1 MLYLPCPKC
10 RGELQVRVA
19 KRGSKAGS
27 EFYGCDNFPQCK
39 FTAEKTNIIDLVKK
53 EIFKKQ
59 IPTQDSK
66 YWTTEHL
73 TKLSKK
79 EIRFLASIN
88 DVSFNKYENVDDI
101 VKKLLSLNNFDL
113 FQLQNGK
120 WCFMYNIASDFFSG
134 FKFIHDL
141 KSKFFNVSES
151 KYKVVDNN
159 GYVGGIFKA
168 TSTRVFLEFKDD
180 YQIKYESGNSIV
192 LILDQDS
199 KSALAQVVNPQV
211 INKEN
216 YSDFLLTIKN

>member
-66 YWTTEHL
+66 YWTKEHL
-73 TKLSKK
+73 SKLSIK
-79 EIRFLASIN
+79 ESRFLASIN

-101 VKKLLSLNNFDL
+101 VNKLLSLNNFEL
-113 FQLQNGK
+113 FEINFSK
-120 WCFMYNIASDFFSG
+120 WCFLYEIRSDFFSG
-134 FKFIHDL
+134 FSITHQST
-141 KSKFFNVSES
+141 SKIFSD
-151 KYKVVDNN
+151 KTKRYKVLDNKFEI
-159 GYVGGIFKA
+159 GG
-168 TSTRVFLEFKDD
+168 EFKITKTKITLSFLDD
-180 YQIKYESGNSIV
+180 YKVKNESGNSV
-192 LILDQDS
+192 MLILDQD
-199 KSALAQVVNPQV
+199 KSTAMAQIVNPQV
-211 INKEN
+211 INEEN
-216 YSDFLLTIKN
+216 FKDFLLSI